1 MTRGNSMIT
10 PNKHYVTPS
19 SLSTPSS
26 PTLSV
31 PLTMPTS
38 NGIPPPTFDLP
49 LHDSN
54 APDII
59 TANVQKLTE
68 QTPNP
73 RHKFIFQTLVKHLHQ
88 LVNETSLTTDEFMVA
103 IDFLTRTG
111 QNKGMMML
119 SAVLGVAALVGTLN
133 DHVADGA
140 TANSFLGPYFMEDAA
155 DVDFGESI
163 TSEGKG
169 DYMYVEGRVLT
180 TDGQPI
186 PNAII
191 DTWENDA
198 NGLYDI
204 EYADRSHPDCRG
216 RLRSDDNGRFGYR
229 AVVPIAYAAHGDG
242 PVSELL
248 CLLGRH
254 NMRASHLHIVV
265 QAPGF
270 RKLVTALYPEGC
282 DYLRSDCIFGV
293 KKSLVVSLKDIV
305 DDEEAR
311 KRGFPRGGSFKLLQ
325 YDIVLLTEEQSAA
338 LCARME
344 EERGVITGHGKC

>member
-1 MTRGNSMIT
+1 M
-10 PNKHYVTPS
+10 PDLK
-19 SLSTPSS
+19 S
-26 PTLSV
+26 PQQ
-31 PLTMPTS
+31 PKGATS

-49 LHDSN
+49 L
-54 APDII
+54 PDTPDVI
-59 TANVQKLTE
+59 TANIQKLTE

-73 RHKFIFQTLVKHLHQ
+73 RHRFIFQTLVKHLHH
-88 LVNETSLTTDEFMVA
+88 LTTDEFMVA

-111 QNKGMMML
+111 QKSTPTNDETGLL
-119 SAVLGVAALVGTLN
+119 SSVLGVSALVGTLN
-133 DHVADGA
+133 NPVAEGA
-140 TANSFLGPYFMEDAA
+140 TEHSFLGPFFAEDAA

-163 TSEGKG
+163 ASEGKG

-191 DTWENDA
+191 DTWENDS

-229 AVVPIAYAAHGDG
+229 AIVPIAYAIPGDG
-242 PVSELL
+242 PVGELL
-248 CLLGRH
+248 CLLGWH
-254 NMRASHLHIVV
+254 NMRASHIHMAV

-270 RKLVTALYPEGC
+270 HKVVTALYLDDC

-338 LCARME
+338 LCARVE
-344 EERGVITGHGKC
+344 EERSIITGMASTK